1 MATVT
6 IQQNFMKTQIQ
17 NLISG
22 EANVRRDLTH
32 SKYANVTRST
42 SFGDYA
48 GSKTSERRVIAN
60 KVLLENQ
67 GDLNLEICGKTFHL
81 TRFQSCSGKTIWWS
95 AEISLEDY
103 LLLTGT
109 SENPITDYQSSF
121 SILFYDNMKCQLFAS
136 ARKNDNSQ
144 WKQRR
149 SSWLGEEFIT
159 IL

>member
-1 MATVT
+1 
-6 IQQNFMKTQIQ
+6 MKTQIQ

-32 SKYANVTRST
+32 SKYANATRST

-48 GSKTSERRVIAN
+48 GSKFYERKAIASQ
-60 KVLLENQ
+60 VLFENQ
-67 GDLNLEICGKTFHL
+67 GDLILEICGKKFHL
-81 TRFQSCSGKTIWWS
+81 TRSQSCSGKTIWWS
-95 AEISLEDY
+95 TEISLEDY
-103 LLLTGT
+103 LLLTGEK
-109 SENPITDYQSSF
+109 ENPITDYQSSF

-136 ARKNDNSQ
+136 ARKNDNSK
-144 WKQRR
+144 WTQRR